1 MRPACGLS
9 ACITEHSSARQEEA
23 FATMEQIT
31 QLMTELTEYD
41 AIVTGIHNGKT
52 PVEVTGLAPIHKAN
66 LAAALSGQLHRQA
79 VVICADDLACDR
91 MARDLE
97 AFSDRAVA
105 VLPSREFVF
114 HNVESSSREYEH
126 RRISVLRALAAGKK
140 TVVLSVP
147 ALLMATMPPD
157 CMARAT
163 FTIEFSGE
171 YDTDALVS
179 QLVQAGYRRCMQ
191 VEGEGQF
198 SLRGGILDI
207 FAPGE
212 PNPVRIE
219 FFGTEVDTMSYFDI
233 GSQRRTRSL
242 ERLVCPPNREALP
255 ALAPGGAEG
264 LCRQI
269 EKVLSSRAKK
279 HPDLEKN
286 LRRDVERLRNDGLF
300 PAADKYLPFLYPEL
314 ATAADYIPADAMV
327 FVDDFRAV
335 REAARVFQ
343 LRLREDVEALLER
356 GQLYGKNAVYLAT
369 LEQTVDK
376 LAARPLVY
384 LETFLSSVPERP
396 PQTLAD
402 ITAKQLPPYSG
413 NVAAAAA
420 DIRAYQDMGYRVL
433 VLCSGEMRRTTMQ
446 EMLESEGV
454 TARVSDRLPAPGRVH
469 ILDGSLSAGME
480 YPSRKTAV
488 LTEGQMLAARKK
500 TGAKKRKSNRDH
512 VKSYTDLAPGDLVVH
527 EHHGIGR
534 FVGMERMR
542 IEGTYQDFVK
552 IAFAGTDFLYV
563 PATSLDLISKYI
575 GAGSETSGGH
585 VRLNKLG
592 GTEWQKTRFKAKA
605 AAKEMAGKLIQLY
618 AERERKKGFAFPPD
632 DSWQK
637 EFEAAFEYEETEDQM
652 RCVQEIKADMQSD
665 RPMDRLLCGD
675 VGFGKTEV
683 ALRAVMKCVLG
694 GKQAAIL
701 VPTTVLARQH
711 YLTCLT
717 RFSGWPVRI
726 EMLSRF
732 KTAKEEKLILEKV
745 KQGQIDVLIGT
756 HKLLG
761 KGIRFHELGLLV
773 VDEEQRFGVTH
784 KEKLKEL
791 ARQVDVLTL
800 SATPIPRTLNMAL
813 SGIRDMSVLEE
824 PPHDRH
830 PVQTYVMEYDE
841 GVVAEAMRREFYRG
855 GQTYYLHNAV
865 ESIDRC
871 AARLKKL
878 LPDAEIG
885 VAHGKMSRRE
895 LARIMTRMSDGDID
909 ILVCT
914 TIIETGIDIPNV
926 NTLII
931 EDAENMGLSQLHQLR
946 GRVGRSARHAF
957 AYFTFRRGRTL
968 SDVAQ
973 KRLSAVREFAEFGSG
988 FKIAMRDLEIR
999 GAGNVLGAEQS
1010 GHMMNVGYDLYLKLL
1025 EEAVLEQK
1033 GETPRRRTDCA
1044 AELAVSANLPERYV
1058 EDAGQR
1064 VDLYRRIAAIRTE
1077 DDRADLLDEMIDR
1090 FGEPPASA
1098 VALCDVALLRARAAE
1113 QGISEI
1119 RQNDGRLLVTWA
1131 EDCTDLRRL
1140 AELCAAPQYKGR
1152 LLLNAGA
1159 TPYVSLRL
1167 KPKEKALE
1175 LAGALVAA
1183 YAGTAS

>member
-1 MRPACGLS
+1 
-9 ACITEHSSARQEEA
+9 
-23 FATMEQIT
+23 MERIT
-31 QLMTELTEYD
+31 QLITDLTEYD
-41 AIVTGIHNGKT
+41 AIAEGIRGGKT
-52 PVEVTGLAPIHKAN
+52 PVEVTGLSPIHKAN
-66 LAAALSGQLHRQA
+66 LAAALAGQLHRQA
-79 VVICADDLACDR
+79 VIICADDLACDR

-97 AFSDRAVA
+97 AFSDRPPV

-114 HNVESSSREYEH
+114 HNIESSSREYEH
-126 RRISVLRALAAGKK
+126 RRISVLRDLAAGKK
-140 TVVLSVP
+140 TVIVSVP

-157 CMARAT
+157 SMQKAT
-163 FTIEFSGE
+163 FPINFSGE
-171 YDTDALVS
+171 YDTDELV
-179 QLVQAGYRRCMQ
+179 LKLIQAGYRRCMQ

-242 ERLVCPPNREALP
+242 EQLVCLPNMEALP
-255 ALAPGGAEG
+255 TLAPGGTEG
-264 LCRQI
+264 LLKQI
-269 EKVLSSRAKK
+269 EKIIASKAKK
-279 HPDLEKN
+279 HPDLNKN
-286 LRRDVERLRNDGLF
+286 LRRDAERLSNDGIF
-300 PAADKYLPFLYPEL
+300 PAADKYLPFIYPEL
-314 ATAADYIPADAMV
+314 ATAADYIPTDAMV

-343 LRLREDVEALLER
+343 VRMKEDVEALLER
-356 GQLYGKNAVYLAT
+356 GLLYGKNAVYLDT
-369 LEQTVDK
+369 LEQTVSK
-376 LAARPLVY
+376 LAAHPMVY
-384 LETFLSSVPERP
+384 LETFLSSVPECP
-396 PQTLAD
+396 PRTLTD

-413 NVAAAAA
+413 NVTAAAA
-420 DIRAYQDMGYRVL
+420 DIRSYQDMNYRVI
-433 VLCSGEMRRTTMQ
+433 VLCSGEMRRTTMK
-446 EMLESEGV
+446 EMLEGEGV
-454 TARVSDRLPAPGRVH
+454 TAKVTDRLPGPGRVH

-480 YPSRKTAV
+480 YPSLKTAV

-500 TGAKKRKSNRDH
+500 SASKKKKSSRDH
-512 VKSYTDLAPGDLVVH
+512 VKSYTDLTPGDLVVH

-534 FVGMERMR
+534 FIGMERMR
-542 IEGTYQDFVK
+542 VEGTYQDFVK

-575 GAGSETSGGH
+575 GAGSEAAGGH

-592 GTEWQKTRFKAKA
+592 GTEWQKTRYKAKA
-605 AAKEMAGKLIQLY
+605 AAKELAGELIQLY
-618 AERERKKGFAFPPD
+618 AERERKKGFAFPKD

-637 EFEAAFEYEETEDQM
+637 EFEAAFEYEETEDQL
-652 RCVQEIKADMQSD
+652 RCVGEIKADMESD

-732 KTAKEEKLILEKV
+732 KTAKEQKMILEKV
-745 KQGQIDVLIGT
+745 KQGQIDLLIGT
-756 HKLLG
+756 HKLFN
-761 KGIRFHELGLLV
+761 KGMKFKDLGLLV

-791 ARQVDVLTL
+791 SRQVDVLTL

-824 PPHDRH
+824 PPQDRH

-865 ESIDRC
+865 ESIDTC
-871 AARLKKL
+871 AARLKQL

-885 VAHGKMSRRE
+885 VAHGKMSQRE
-895 LARIMTRMSDGDID
+895 LSRIMTRMSDGDID

-931 EDAENMGLSQLHQLR
+931 EDADRMGLSQLHQLR

-957 AYFTFRRGRTL
+957 AYFTFRRGKTL
-968 SDVAQ
+968 SDISQ
-973 KRLSAVREFAEFGSG
+973 KRLNAVREFAEFGSG

-1025 EEAVLEQK
+1025 EEAVLEEK
-1033 GETPRRRTDCA
+1033 GEKPRQRTECA
-1044 AELAVSANLPERYV
+1044 AELAVSANLPEKYV

-1064 VDLYRRIAAIRTE
+1064 VDLYRRIAAIRTP

-1098 VALCDVALLRARAAE
+1098 VALCDIALLRAKAAE
-1113 QGISEI
+1113 QGILEI
-1119 RQNDGRLLVTWA
+1119 KQSDGRLLVTWA
-1131 EDCTDLRRL
+1131 DDCTDLRRL
-1140 AELCAAPQYKGR
+1140 AALCGAPQFKGR
-1152 LLLNAGA
+1152 LLLNAGSP
-1159 TPYVSLRL
+1159 PYVSLRM
-1167 KPKEKALE
+1167 KPREKALE
-1175 LAGALVAA
+1175 LANQLVAA
-1183 YAGTAS
+1183 YAETEKQ